1 MRFPSLTLGDALF
14 SLKTFLAALIA
25 LYIAFLWNLSQPH
38 WALLTVLIVAQAYT
52 GMVRSKA
59 LYRFI
64 GTFVG
69 AGMAVFLIPRLV
81 NLPELLTFF
90 LAAWIALC
98 LYLSLID
105 GTPRSYAYILSGY
118 TVALI

>member
-69 AGMAVFLIPRLV
+69 AAMAVFLIPRLV

-90 LAAWIALC
+90 LAGWIALC

-105 GTPRSYAYILSGY
+105 GTPRSYAYILS
-118 TVALI
+118 